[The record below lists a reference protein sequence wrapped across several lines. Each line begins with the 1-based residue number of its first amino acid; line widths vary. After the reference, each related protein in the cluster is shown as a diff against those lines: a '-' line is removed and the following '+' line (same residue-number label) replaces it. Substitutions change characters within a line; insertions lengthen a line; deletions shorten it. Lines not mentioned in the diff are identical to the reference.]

1 MMKVAVL
8 CGGRSH
14 ERAVSLR
21 SGERVSETLRELGH
35 EPELVDV
42 GPDTSRRLRD
52 GAFDV
57 AFIAMHGRGG
67 EDGTAQSLLELLG
80 IAYTGTRADACEA
93 TYDKTRAKRLFVAH
107 DIATPAFIALSEA
120 ALEEFGAADALDEA
134 RDAIGYPL
142 VVKPARGGSSLGV
155 RFVED
160 DVALPRA
167 LISAM
172 SYDRHV
178 VVERHITGRE
188 LAIAVVQRADG
199 IHALPPVEITPR
211 NADWF
216 DYESRYEHG
225 ETEFTCP
232 PVGLD
237 DATLARLEQTA
248 LAAWNALDLRG
259 VARVDVMLD
268 ADGTPWVL
276 EAALVPGFTDTS
288 LMPLACE
295 AGGIS
300 FADLVAELLRDAI
313 A

>member
-1 MMKVAVL
+1 MKVAVL

-14 ERAVSLR
+14 ERVVSLR

-35 EPELVDV
+35 DPELVDV

-52 GAFDV
+52 GGFDV
-57 AFIAMHGRGG
+57 AFIALHGRGG

-80 IAYTGTRADACEA
+80 IPYTGTRAGECEA
-93 TYDKTRAKRLFVAH
+93 TFDKARAKRLM
-107 DIATPAFIALSEA
+107 IADHIPTPRFIALSES

-134 RDAIGYPL
+134 RDAIGYPM

-160 DVALPRA
+160 DAALPRA
-167 LISAM
+167 LIGAM

-178 VVERHITGRE
+178 VVEQHIDGRE
-188 LAIAVVQRADG
+188 LAIALVQTSDG
-199 IHALPPVEITPR
+199 VRALPPVEITPR

-232 PVGLD
+232 PTDLD
-237 DATLARLEQTA
+237 EAALARLENVAVET
-248 LAAWNALDLRG
+248 WNTLGLRG
-259 VARVDVMLD
+259 VARIDVMLD
-268 ADGTPWVL
+268 ETNHPWVL
-276 EAALVPGFTDTS
+276 EAAIVPGLTDTS
-288 LMPLACE
+288 LMPLALE
-295 AGGIS
+295 AGGLS
-300 FADLVAELLRDAI
+300 FTDLVAELLRDATT
-313 A
+313 

>member
-1 MMKVAVL
+1 MKVAVL

-35 EPELVDV
+35 EPVLVDV

-52 GAFDV
+52 GGFDV
-57 AFIAMHGRGG
+57 AFIALHGRGG

-80 IAYTGTRADACEA
+80 IPYTGTRAGECEA
-93 TYDKTRAKRLFVAH
+93 TFDKARAKRLM
-107 DIATPAFIALSEA
+107 IADHIPTPRFIALSES

-134 RDAIGYPL
+134 RDAIGYPM

-160 DVALPRA
+160 DAALPRA
-167 LISAM
+167 LIGAM

-178 VVERHITGRE
+178 VVEQHIDGRE
-188 LAIAVVQRADG
+188 LAIALVQTSDG
-199 IHALPPVEITPR
+199 VRVLPPVEITPR

-225 ETEFTCP
+225 GTEFTCP
-232 PVGLD
+232 PSGLD
-237 DATLARLEQTA
+237 EATLVRLEDVAVAT
-248 LAAWNALDLRG
+248 WNTLGLRG

-268 ADGTPWVL
+268 ETNHPWVL
-276 EAALVPGFTDTS
+276 EAALVPGLTDTS
-288 LMPLACE
+288 LMPLALE
-295 AGGIS
+295 AGGLS
-300 FADLVAELLRDAI
+300 FSDLVAELLRDAT